1 MRGLPPI
8 HGPKAVYRDLKAFL
22 GRRSREKNLA
32 ALLSLGF
39 TGFIVL
45 LFIADLETNIEP
57 PPTVTIVDSWSLNR
71 TDAEIMASQREYH
84 AQKDA
89 QAKAR
94 QKEFQELSNTLGIE

>member
-1 MRGLPPI
+1 MHGLPPV

-22 GRRSREKNLA
+22 SRRSREKNIA
-32 ALLSLGF
+32 AVLSLGL
-39 TGFIVL
+39 TGFIVV
-45 LFIADLETNIEP
+45 LFMADLETNIEP
-57 PPTVTIVDSWSLNR
+57 PPTITIVDSWSLNR

-94 QKEFQELSNTLGIE
+94 QQEFQELSNTLGIE